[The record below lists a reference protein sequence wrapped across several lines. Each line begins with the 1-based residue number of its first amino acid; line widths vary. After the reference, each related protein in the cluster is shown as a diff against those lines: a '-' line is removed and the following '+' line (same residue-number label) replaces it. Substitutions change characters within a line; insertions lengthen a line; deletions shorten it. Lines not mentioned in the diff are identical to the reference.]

1 MTLICYIVDAFTD
14 KAFHGNPAAVVPL
27 DSWLPDDLLQAMA
40 AEHNLAETVYF
51 VQRPDGYDIRWFTP
65 KTEVDLCGH
74 ATLAS
79 GFVIEQFIDPLATS
93 ITFHSKSGPLGV
105 AIRDGIYTLDFP
117 SRPPTPCSP
126 DEHLLGGLNLPAK
139 EILAARDY
147 FAIYETADEVRR
159 LAPDMLALSRIHRFA
174 VIVTAPGDQPGVDFV
189 SRFFAPAQGVPED
202 PVTGSAH
209 STLIP
214 YWAKRLGKTEMRAKQ
229 ISERGGDLFCALA
242 GDRVKIG
249 GNAVLYS
256 KNEIYVPTL
265 SQEFRK
271 ISTQLTD
278 SSQTI

>member
-1 MTLICYIVDAFTD
+1 MTLTCYVVDAFTNQP
-14 KAFHGNPAAVVPL
+14 FHGNPAAVIPL
-27 DSWLPDDLLQAMA
+27 DVWLPDDLLQSMA

-51 VQRPDGYDIRWFTP
+51 VQTPDGYDIRWFTP

-79 GFVIEQFIDPLATS
+79 GFVIEQFIEPLATA

-105 AIRDGIYTLDFP
+105 EIRDGIYTLDFP

-126 DEHLLGGLNLPAK
+126 DEHLLAGLNLPAK

-147 FAIYETADEVRR
+147 FAIYDTADEVRR
-159 LAPDMLALSRIHRFA
+159 LEPDMLALSRIHRFA
-174 VIVTAPGDQPGVDFV
+174 VIVTAPGDEPGIDFV

-214 YWAKRLGKTEMRAKQ
+214 YWAKRLGKSDLRARQ
-229 ISERGGDLFCALA
+229 ISDRGGYLVCAMA

-249 GNAVLYS
+249 GQAVLYS
-256 KNEIYVPTL
+256 KNEIYL
-265 SQEFRK
+265 GSIGSFENDFH
-271 ISTQLTD
+271 
-278 SSQTI
+278 